1 MAARPTLQMV
11 KIETVALT
19 VRWLAKEWP
28 GQDNSSRGADM
39 KELQL
44 ILCTGE
50 RMSNV
55 IERLY
60 RKLDFHVTT
69 FLPQHSKGLGNE
81 FRCYANFDCLNWR
94 RV

>member
-1 MAARPTLQMV
+1 MAHNM
-11 KIETVALT
+11 TVALT
-19 VRWLAKEWP
+19 VRWLAKNWP
-28 GQDNSSRGADM
+28 GQDNYLLGTGIA
-39 KELQL
+39 ELQL

-55 IERLY
+55 VERLY
-60 RKLDFHVTT
+60 RKLEICVTT

-81 FRCYANFDCLNWR
+81 FRCFANFDCSNWR